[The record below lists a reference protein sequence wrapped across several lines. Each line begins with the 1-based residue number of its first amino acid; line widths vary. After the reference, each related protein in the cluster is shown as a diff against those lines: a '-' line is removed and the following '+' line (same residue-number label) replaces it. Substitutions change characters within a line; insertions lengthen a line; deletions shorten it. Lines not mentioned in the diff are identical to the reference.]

1 METGLTI
8 GRLAKAAGVGI
19 ETVRYYQRLG
29 LLPAGAPVPHG
40 QAFRHYPLD
49 AVERIRFVK
58 RAQGLGFSLEEI
70 GQLLQL
76 NDGADRGKV
85 RELARS
91 RLDSVREKILDLQ
104 RIETA
109 LAHLLHECE
118 HKGAAEA
125 CPIIAAF
132 NGC

>member
-19 ETVRYYQRLG
+19 ETVRYYQKLG
-29 LLPAGAPVPHG
+29 LLPAAAPVVQG
-40 QAFRHYPLD
+40 QAFRHYPVE

-58 RAQGLGFSLEEI
+58 RAQGLGFSLDEI

-76 NDGADRGKV
+76 NDGTERARV
-85 RELARS
+85 RQLARS
-91 RLDSVREKILDLQ
+91 RLDNVRDKILDLQ

-109 LAHLLHECE
+109 LAHLLYECE
-118 HKGAAEA
+118 HGGAAQA

-132 NGC
+132 KR